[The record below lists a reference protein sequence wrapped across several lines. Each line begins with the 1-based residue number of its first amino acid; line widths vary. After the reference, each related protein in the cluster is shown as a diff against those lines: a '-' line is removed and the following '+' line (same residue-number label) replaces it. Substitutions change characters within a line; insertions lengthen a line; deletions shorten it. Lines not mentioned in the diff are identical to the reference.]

1 MKPNSLTAIRWQGI
15 ILVVVVI
22 VAGLLEPAY
31 CQTGLAVLLL
41 QQTPPQ
47 GGTIIPNLGIHHF
60 APNTAVTLVAVPK
73 PGYRFLYWLGDVSDP
88 TANST
93 VVFLDAAK
101 IIVAVFDRLEHELL
115 FGRGGSASIGGLFPT
130 AADYARTGY
139 TGGGGGSRRGSFEK
153 PPTDDGFLVVIPE
166 PATILLLG
174 LGCLAL
180 LRKPTNVHS
189 NL

>member
-1 MKPNSLTAIRWQGI
+1 MKSNSLTVIGWQGI

-22 VAGLLEPAY
+22 VAALLGPAY

-41 QQTPPQ
+41 QQTPIQ
-47 GGTIIPNLGIHHF
+47 GGTITPNLGIHHF
-60 APNTAVTLVAVPK
+60 VPNTAVTLVAVPK
-73 PGYRFLYWLGDVSDP
+73 PGYQFLYWLGDVSDP

-93 VVFLDAAK
+93 VVFLDATK
-101 IIVAVFDRLEHELL
+101 IVIAVFDRVEHELL

-139 TGGGGGSRRGSFEK
+139 TGGGGSRRGSFEE
-153 PPTDDGFLVVIPE
+153 PPTDDYFPIVIPE

-180 LRKPTNVHS
+180 LRKPRA
-189 NL
+189 